1 MLNLENIKT
10 AQADL
15 LKLIEIIPDAIVIV
29 DNEGKIRYINSQTI
43 STFGYSPHELIGE
56 TVEILLPHRFKSK
69 HVDHRANYS
78 RNPIRR
84 PMGSGID
91 LYGRRKDGSE
101 FSADITISPI
111 ETENGT
117 LVISV
122 IRDISDRKA
131 QEEEAKRR
139 AKQLED
145 LVSTMTHDLKTPLIA
160 AETSYKHLQEDYFG
174 KLTENQKQIV
184 NLLTQSNA
192 HTLRLVN
199 NLLSVFKYESQSYKL
214 LLEQIEVSEFL
225 DRAHN
230 KVKPLLKDK
239 EINLKITK
247 TNFKFVCDPFEIERV
262 IVNLLT
268 NAIKYTPRGG
278 SIETKAIKDNEGTT
292 FITVEDSGIGIERD
306 ELPRLFD
313 RFWHS
318 HRSNPESSSTGLG
331 LYLSKQIIEAHG
343 GRIWAESSVGKGT
356 KISFVIPEISLANK
370 G

>member
-10 AQADL
+10 TQADF

-29 DNEGKIRYINSQTI
+29 DNDGKIRFINSQTTN
-43 STFGYSPHELIGE
+43 TFGYSPHELIGE
-56 TVEILLPHRFKSK
+56 TVEILLPHRFKTK
-69 HVDHRANYS
+69 HIDHRANYS
-78 RNPIRR
+78 KHPVRR
-84 PMGSGID
+84 PMGSGIE

-117 LVISV
+117 FVISV

-131 QEEEAKRR
+131 KEEEAKKR
-139 AKQLED
+139 ARQLED

-214 LLEQIEVSEFL
+214 LLERIEVSELL
-225 DRAHN
+225 DKAHD

-239 EINLKITK
+239 GINLKVAK
-247 TNFKFVCDPFEIERV
+247 TNFQFVCDPFEIERV

-268 NAIKYTPRGG
+268 NAIKYTPSGG
-278 SIETKAIKDNEGTT
+278 HVELQAVKD
-292 FITVEDSGIGIERD
+292 EDGNVIISVQDTGIGIAKED
-306 ELPRLFD
+306 LPNLFE
-313 RFWHS
+313 RFWQS
-318 HRSNPESSSTGLG
+318 TRSTLNSNSTGLG
-331 LYLSKQIIEAHG
+331 LYLSRQIVDAHG
-343 GRIWAESSVGKGT
+343 GKIWAESTLHKGST
-356 KISFVIPEISLANK
+356 ISFKIPEITI
-370 G
+370 